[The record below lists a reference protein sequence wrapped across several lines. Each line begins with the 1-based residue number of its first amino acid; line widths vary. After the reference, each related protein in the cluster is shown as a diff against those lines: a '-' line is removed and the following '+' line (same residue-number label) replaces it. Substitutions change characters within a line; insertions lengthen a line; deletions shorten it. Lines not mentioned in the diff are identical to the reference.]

1 MIALARVN
9 SLSPSS
15 PWIRPNP
22 ESPTPP
28 KGSAGT
34 EANVSTELIDVIP
47 LRIRRARSMAFFV
60 DPEKIE
66 PARPY
71 LVALVRVSASSAS
84 RTRVMVRVGPNVSSR
99 TATESSGTSSSTVG
113 AT

>member
-22 ESPTPP
+22 LSPTPP

-34 EANVSTELIDVIP
+34 DAKVSTEFTEVMP
-47 LRIRRARSMAFFV
+47 LRIRRARSIARAL
-60 DPEKIE
+60 DPEKTE
-66 PARPY
+66 PARP
-71 LVALVRVSASSAS
+71 
-84 RTRVMVRVGPNVSSR
+84 
-99 TATESSGTSSSTVG
+99 
-113 AT
+113 